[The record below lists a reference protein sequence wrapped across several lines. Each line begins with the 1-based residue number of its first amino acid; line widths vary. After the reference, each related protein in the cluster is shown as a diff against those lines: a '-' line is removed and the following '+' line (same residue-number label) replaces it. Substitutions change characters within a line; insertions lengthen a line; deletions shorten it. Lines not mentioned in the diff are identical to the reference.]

1 MRDFIY
7 IGSAPSEEECAQVGA
22 EDYGRRSQL
31 ELSQF
36 KRMLE
41 TSFPLV
47 NFRIKRQ
54 SHDFGYYSEVVAYY
68 DDEDEAQTE
77 QAYDAECHF
86 ERWDDEARKVLKDAG
101 YL

>member
-7 IGSAPSEEECAQVGA
+7 IGSVPSEEECAQAGSP
-22 EDYGRRSQL
+22 DYEERSHL
-31 ELSQF
+31 ELQQF

-41 TSFPLV
+41 TAFPLV

-54 SHDFGYYSEVVAYY
+54 SHDFGSYSEIVAYY

-86 ERWDDEARKVLKDAG
+86 EHWDDEARKVLKDAG